1 MKKTLFRYIAVIMIG
16 LILASGCSSKSSE
29 DSVQSAGSESPGS
42 ESPGSESLEINN
54 QSVIADGKSEII
66 ETRKL
71 IRTVNMT
78 LETNEFD
85 KSLEQI
91 NTILLNTGGYIQ
103 NSQISGNR
111 YGSQDNRSAY
121 LVVRIPNEKL
131 SWFLEKT
138 TDLGNVIDKSEN
150 IEDVTT
156 EYTDTQARLT
166 SLKTEFD
173 RLLVLIGK
181 AEKLEDIIKLEERLS
196 QVRYQMDSLT
206 AQLKII
212 DNEVDFSTVSME
224 LYEVKLF
231 TPSEENNISQRIGT
245 GFRESLLNIYIIMQN
260 VIVVT
265 ISFLPY
271 LFVAGLILILVLFI
285 YRKINRKI
293 NIKK

>member
-1 MKKTLFRYIAVIMIG
+1 MKKTLFRYLAVIMIG
-16 LILASGCSSKSSE
+16 LILLSGCSSKSLE
-29 DSVQSAGSESPGS
+29 DSVQSAGA
-42 ESPGSESLEINN
+42 ESLETNN
-54 QSVIADGKSEII
+54 QSLIADGKPEII

-78 LETNEFD
+78 IETNKFD

-121 LVVRIPNEKL
+121 LVVRVPNEKL

-156 EYTDTQARLT
+156 QYTDTQARLT

-173 RLLVLIGK
+173 RLLVLIDK

-224 LYEVKLF
+224 LYEVNLF
-231 TPSEENNISQRIGT
+231 TPSEDNNISQRIGT
-245 GFRESLLNIYIIMQN
+245 GFRESLLNIYIIMQS

-265 ISFLPY
+265 ISLLPY
-271 LFVAGLILILVLFI
+271 FFVTALILIIVLFV

-293 NIKK
+293 KNKKIDKLGDGNE